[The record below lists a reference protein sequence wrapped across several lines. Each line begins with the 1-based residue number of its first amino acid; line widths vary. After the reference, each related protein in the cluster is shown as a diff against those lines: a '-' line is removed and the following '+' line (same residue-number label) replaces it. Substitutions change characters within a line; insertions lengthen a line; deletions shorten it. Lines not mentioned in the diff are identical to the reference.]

1 MGEALDGQGLEPDAA
16 GTGECGEEDSVAAED
31 QFAMSGDAL
40 NLEGDVG
47 VEGTDVPGV
56 DAEESRRVRGL

>member
-1 MGEALDGQGLEPDAA
+1 MGRVWSQTRPGPVSAA
-16 GTGECGEEDSVAAED
+16 RKIPSPPKIM
-31 QFAMSGDAL
+31 FSMSGDAL

-47 VEGTDVPGV
+47 VEGTDVAGV